1 MWDASAGA
9 VLLRQGAA
17 MALLTLAARPV
28 LQAISPFA
36 IDTGD
41 TAWLLAASAL
51 VLLMAPGLAL
61 FYGGMVRSKSVLNM
75 MMMTFGALAAIV
87 VIWVVVGY
95 SLAFGDDLGRGL
107 LGNPLD
113 HLGLQDLVST
123 SADSWL
129 TVPVILFAIFQ
140 GLFCVI
146 TGALVSGAIADRAR
160 FGAWIVF
167 VSAWTLLVYA
177 PVAHWVFDLD
187 RPGHVGG
194 WLANQVGTLDFA
206 GGMPVE
212 ITSGASA
219 LALAVVVGTRVGF
232 GSDAM
237 RPHNLTLVM
246 LGAGLLWFGWYGFN
260 AGSALG
266 ANHVAAVGF
275 VTTTC
280 AGAAGAIGWLA
291 LERLRDGHA
300 TTLGAASGMVAGLV
314 AITPSGGSVTPL
326 GALAMGL
333 AAGVVCA
340 LAVGLKYRWR
350 YDDSLDVDGV
360 HLVGGLVGTI
370 GIGLLATAVA
380 PTKVDGLLY
389 GGGADQLGKQLLGAA
404 VVLAYAFLVSGAIA
418 WVVHRVMGFR
428 IDEEHE
434 VNGIDLV
441 VHAETAYDLHST
453 AGARSSG
460 GLHAP
465 KATSGPFA
473 AGNTRTIDPGSSER
487 RTD

>member
-1 MWDASAGA
+1 
-9 VLLRQGAA
+9 
-17 MALLTLAARPV
+17 MAPLTLPAVPV
-28 LQAISPFA
+28 VLA

-75 MMMTFGALAAIV
+75 MMMTIGALAAIV
-87 VIWVVVGY
+87 VIWVLVGY
-95 SLAFGDDLGRGL
+95 SIAFGDDVGFGL
-107 LGNPLD
+107 LGNPLE
-113 HLGLQDLVST
+113 HFGLQDLVAEQ
-123 SADSWL
+123 ADSWL
-129 TVPVILFAIFQ
+129 TVPVILFAVFQ

-167 VSAWTLLVYA
+167 VSVWTVAVYA
-177 PVAHWVFDLD
+177 PIAHWVFDFD
-187 RPGHVGG
+187 RDGHTGG
-194 WLANQVGTLDFA
+194 WLANRIGTIDFA
-206 GGMPVE
+206 GGMAVE
-212 ITSGASA
+212 ICSGASA
-219 LALAVVVGTRVGF
+219 LALAMVVGTRVGF
-232 GSDAM
+232 GTDAM

-266 ANHVAAVGF
+266 ANHAAAVVF

-280 AGAAGAIGWLA
+280 AAAAGSIGWLT
-291 LERLRDGHA
+291 LERFRDGHA

-314 AITPSGGSVTPL
+314 AITPSGGSLTPL
-326 GALAMGL
+326 GALAMGMV
-333 AAGVVCA
+333 AGVVCA

-350 YDDSLDVDGV
+350 YDDSLDVVGV

-370 GIGLLATAVA
+370 GIGILATKAA
-380 PTKVDGLLY
+380 PTGVDGLLY
-389 GGGADQLGKQLLGAA
+389 GGGLDQLGKQLLGAG
-404 VVLAYAFLVSGAIA
+404 VVLAYAFLVSAAIA
-418 WVVHRVMGFR
+418 WVVHRTMGFR

-434 VNGIDLV
+434 VSGIDLV
-441 VHAETAYDLHST
+441 IHAETAYDLHAT
-453 AGARSSG
+453 AGARTSG

-473 AGNTRTIDPGSSER
+473 TGQPGNDPR
-487 RTD
+487 ND

>member
-95 SLAFGDDLGRGL
+95 SLAFGDDLGLGL

-113 HLGLQDLVST
+113 HLGLQDLVAA

-187 RPGHVGG
+187 HPGHAGG
-194 WLANQVGTLDFA
+194 WLANRIGTIDFA
-206 GGMPVE
+206 GGMAVE
-212 ITSGASA
+212 ICSGASA
-219 LALAVVVGTRVGF
+219 LALAMVVGTRVGF
-232 GSDAM
+232 GQDAM

-266 ANHVAAVGF
+266 ANHTAAVVF

-291 LERLRDGHA
+291 LERFRDGHA
-300 TTLGAASGMVAGLV
+300 TTLGAASGLGARL
-314 AITPSGGSVTPL
+314 GGVTP
-326 GALAMGL
+326 
-333 AAGVVCA
+333 
-340 LAVGLKYRWR
+340 
-350 YDDSLDVDGV
+350 
-360 HLVGGLVGTI
+360 
-370 GIGLLATAVA
+370 
-380 PTKVDGLLY
+380 
-389 GGGADQLGKQLLGAA
+389 GGGVA
-404 VVLAYAFLVSGAIA
+404 
-418 WVVHRVMGFR
+418 
-428 IDEEHE
+428 
-434 VNGIDLV
+434 
-441 VHAETAYDLHST
+441 
-453 AGARSSG
+453 
-460 GLHAP
+460 
-465 KATSGPFA
+465 
-473 AGNTRTIDPGSSER
+473 
-487 RTD
+487 